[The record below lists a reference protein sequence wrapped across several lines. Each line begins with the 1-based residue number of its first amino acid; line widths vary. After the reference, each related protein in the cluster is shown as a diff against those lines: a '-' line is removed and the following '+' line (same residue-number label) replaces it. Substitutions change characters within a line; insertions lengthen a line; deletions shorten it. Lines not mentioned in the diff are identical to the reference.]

1 MPGITGFVGKGSPN
15 DHKAALDLM
24 VKTMMHESFFTS
36 GTYVDERLGIYVGWT
51 AHKDS
56 FADCLPIW
64 NETRDVC
71 LIFAGDEFT
80 EPDEIKGLKSRGH
93 QFDLGNASYLV
104 HLYEELGEK
113 FLVRLNGWFSGVLID
128 LRINQVTL
136 FNDRYGVNRVYLHET
151 AQGIYFSSEAK
162 AILRAVPGV
171 RQLDLRSLSE
181 FLTCAAVLQDRSL
194 FAGVSLL
201 PGGSAWRFEPGKAV
215 QKRAYFKCE
224 EWEALPRLSAEDY
237 YEKLKATWKRI
248 LPRYFR
254 GKDRIGVSLTGGID
268 SRMILA
274 WADCPP
280 GSLPCY
286 TWGGTYRDCADVSLA
301 RRIAGICKQPHQV
314 IPLDQEFWSE
324 FPRLAEQTVYL
335 SDGCMDVTGTVDLFV
350 QRKARRI
357 APVRITGLYGGEV
370 LRSVVAFKHTPPKDG
385 VYGPEFS
392 RLTREA
398 AATYRGELQGHKL
411 SFVTFKQSAWYMHEK
426 LSVERSQLTVRTPYL
441 DNDLV
446 AVVYQAPPELAHS
459 QEPALRLIA
468 EGNPAMGAVE
478 TDRGI
483 ASRWFPGA
491 TQLRHAY
498 QQFTFKAEYAYDY
511 GMPQSLAKLDH
522 AFSFLHLEK
531 LFLGR
536 HKFHHFRV
544 WYRDKFAD
552 YLRAV
557 LLDPRTLGRP
567 YLDKSGVEMM
577 VNRHLKGDR
586 NYTLELHKVL
596 TSELIQRQLIEQN

>member
-1 MPGITGFVGKGSPN
+1 
-15 DHKAALDLM
+15 
-24 VKTMMHESFFTS
+24 MHESFFDS
-36 GTYVDERLGIYVGWT
+36 GTYVAEPLGLYVGWT
-51 AHKDS
+51 VHKDS

-71 LIFAGDEFT
+71 LIFSGDEFS
-80 EPDEIKGLKSRGH
+80 EPGELKELTARGH
-93 QFDLGNASYLV
+93 RFPSGDASYLV
-104 HLYEELGEK
+104 HLYEEYGEK
-113 FLVRLNGWFSGVLID
+113 CLARLNGWFCGLLID
-128 LRINQVTL
+128 LRTNKVIL
-136 FNDRYGVNRVYLHET
+136 FNDRYGVNRIYVYES
-151 AQGIYFSSEAK
+151 AEGVYFSSEAK
-162 AILRAVPGV
+162 AILRVIPGV
-171 RQLDLRSLSE
+171 RQLDMRSLGE

-194 FAGVSLL
+194 FTQIKLL
-201 PGGSAWRFEPGKAV
+201 PGGSAWTFDRGNSV
-215 QKRAYFKCE
+215 QKGNYFKCG

-237 YEKLKATWKRI
+237 YEQLKAVWKRI

-254 GKDRIGVSLTGGID
+254 GRDPVGISLTGGID

-286 TWGGTYRDCADVSLA
+286 TWGGTYRDCADVTLA
-301 RRIAGICKQPHQV
+301 RQIAGICKQPHQV
-314 IPLDQEFWSE
+314 IPLSEEFWSE
-324 FPRLAEQTVYL
+324 FPRLAEQTIYL
-335 SDGCMDVTGTVDLFV
+335 SDGCMDVTGTVDLYV
-350 QRKARRI
+350 QRKARKI

-385 VYGPEFS
+385 VYDTEFS
-392 RLTREA
+392 KFTRDA
-398 AATYRGELQGHKL
+398 AATYQWELQGHKL

-426 LSVERSQLTVRTPYL
+426 LSVERSQLAVRTPYL

-446 AVVYQAPPELAHS
+446 AVVYQAPPELAYS

-483 ASRWFPGA
+483 AARWLPGM

-511 GMPQSLAKLDH
+511 GMPQWLAKADH
-522 AFSFLHLEK
+522 SLSALHLEK

-544 WYRDKFAD
+544 WYRDKFAK
-552 YLRAV
+552 YLREV
-557 LLDPRTLGRP
+557 LLDPRTLARP
-567 YLDKSGVEMM
+567 YLNRTGVESM
-577 VNRHLKGDR
+577 VNGHIKGDR
-586 NYTLELHKVL
+586 NYTLELHKIL
-596 TSELIQRQLIEQN
+596 TSELIQRRLIEQ